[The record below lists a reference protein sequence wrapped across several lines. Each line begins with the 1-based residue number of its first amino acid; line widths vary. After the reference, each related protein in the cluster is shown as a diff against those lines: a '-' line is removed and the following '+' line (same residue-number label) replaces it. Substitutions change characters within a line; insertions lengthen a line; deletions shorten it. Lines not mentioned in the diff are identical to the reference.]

1 MPAPSVRRC
10 TSRLSD
16 SLCFPNARHSIR
28 LRQSRRMYHVHRPR
42 QHAVHPIGHDVLD
55 GRPPVST
62 WQWRPARPHVLQHM
76 TGLPPER
83 RVHQRSSGNL
93 KTRAQCSVL
102 SAESHGTLRWTL
114 HLWFHVKPAPAP
126 GECHHADHVSPAVHV
141 VAIGFTELVQYTTRG
156 TCRLKQMHLPHSSV
170 AGGLPSHRARPTH
183 REVSS
188 SHTAA
193 TSGWSSPATARDV
206 PASGEGEAIASHP
219 AT

>member
-102 SAESHGTLRWTL
+102 SAETCGALPAEPSPLVSRETSPGPEKRLPCRPLQSGGACCRYRIHRAYPTRSTLSVLAKADASTTLFCGKTSSIPSGTTY
-114 HLWFHVKPAPAP
+114 
-126 GECHHADHVSPAVHV
+126 SP
-141 VAIGFTELVQYTTRG
+141 
-156 TCRLKQMHLPHSSV
+156 
-170 AGGLPSHRARPTH
+170 GGLQQPHCS
-183 REVSS
+183 
-188 SHTAA
+188 
-193 TSGWSSPATARDV
+193 DV
-206 PASGEGEAIASHP
+206 RLVLTCYS
-219 AT
+219 T